1 MQKNTFFDKVNAL
14 SPTTKSHNLTIN
26 TGGDKKNEIPPMSI
40 AFEINTTEDNAQ
52 YMHFCHVQIL
62 DRPSDGMKAYPM
74 EDVGVKVYYNKQN
87 QVCAI
92 DFISQ
97 EIDEDRKPSSELVDL
112 FCTLKDTQALQAYRM
127 AAWYWIILDNGYG
140 VMNGHYVLVDAD
152 ELDTDTDSTEYPS
165 GPLPNWDTHTDEEE
179 SEE

>member
-1 MQKNTFFDKVNAL
+1 MQKNTFFDKVSAL
-14 SPTTKSHNLTIN
+14 SPTTKSHKLTIN
-26 TGGDKKNEIPPMSI
+26 TEGDKKNEIPPMSI
-40 AFEINTTEDNAQ
+40 AFEIKTTEDNAQ

-62 DRPSDGMKAYPM
+62 DRSSDGMKAYPM
-74 EDVGVKVYYNKQN
+74 EDVGVKVYYNKKN

-97 EIDEDRKPSSELVDL
+97 EIDDDRKPSSELVDL
-112 FCTLKDTQALQAYRM
+112 FCTLKDAEALQAYRM

-140 VMNGHYVLVDAD
+140 VMNGHYTLVDSD
-152 ELDTDTDSTEYPS
+152 EFDIDTDTTDYPRDT
-165 GPLPNWDTHTDEEE
+165 LPNWEDTDEEE